1 MHQLIDKANL
11 GFVKIWQYEN
21 QTVLLSF
28 DNHFSLQKLDKEH
41 YTFFDERK
49 VVEMR

>member
-28 DNHFSLQKLDKEH
+28 DIIIFLYKN
-41 YTFFDERK
+41 
-49 VVEMR
+49 